1 MTKEDLSS
9 LLRQLPSLKEPSRIA
24 VSPEQDHSL
33 TGLGGGAPQET
44 TIVQDSIVVTSGQ
57 FQKCLLEMGPLL
69 DRKAK
74 ALVSWRLS
82 FGGDS
87 RIEGE
92 EDLEEMHVLG
102 HVGGKTTSPALARAN
117 SKLAATVAKQQK
129 KRFQDFLTIQDL
141 KDEIRNLE
149 PDFESVLVNAVA
161 GTLYKDLLLNLRD
174 RNRSVVLNQVEDEDE
189 ASDTEDDMDSK
200 EPAREGNIGL
210 IQLAAKGL
218 SDRVRLAS
226 KGIDLFE
233 GNTIAR
239 LRDILQ
245 TRI

>member
-33 TGLGGGAPQET
+33 TGFGGGAPQET
-44 TIVQDSIVVTSGQ
+44 TIVHDSIVVTSGQ
-57 FQKCLLEMGPLL
+57 LQKCLLEMGPLL

-82 FGGDS
+82 FGGDA
-87 RIEGE
+87 RIEGD
-92 EDLEEMHVLG
+92 EDLEDMNVHGFL
-102 HVGGKTTSPALARAN
+102 GGKKTSPSLARAN
-117 SKLAATVAKQQK
+117 KFSATVAKQQK
-129 KRFQDFLTIQDL
+129 KRFQDFLTIQDV

-149 PDFESVLVNAVA
+149 LDFESALVNAVA

-174 RNRSVVLNQVEDEDE
+174 RNRSVVLNQAEEEDE
-189 ASDTEDDMDSK
+189 ASGAEGDMDGK
-200 EPAREGNIGL
+200 KPAREDNHGL
-210 IQLAAKGL
+210 IQLAAKDF
-218 SDRVRLAS
+218 SDRIRLAS

-233 GNTIAR
+233 GNG
-239 LRDILQ
+239 LLV
-245 TRI
+245 

>member
-1 MTKEDLSS
+1 M
-9 LLRQLPSLKEPSRIA
+9 KEPSRIA

-44 TIVQDSIVVTSGQ
+44 IIVQDSIVVTSGQ

-82 FGGDS
+82 FGGDA

-92 EDLEEMHVLG
+92 EDLEEMRVLG
-102 HVGGKTTSPALARAN
+102 YGSGKISSPVLVRTST
-117 SKLAATVAKQQK
+117 KLAATLAKQQK
-129 KRFQDFLTIQDL
+129 KKFQDFLTIQDV

-149 PDFESVLVNAVA
+149 PDFELALVNAVA

-189 ASDTEDDMDSK
+189 TSDIEDDVDSK
-200 EPAREGNIGL
+200 ELAREDNIGL

-218 SDRVRLAS
+218 SDRIRLAS

-245 TRI
+245 ARV